1 MKRITKGKK
10 IISMYLAI
18 LFVFSTIV
26 LGINTPEKVLAASK
40 TLVYEQ
46 SKSAKILV
54 SNKYNFKINGT
65 SDV

>member
-54 SNKYNFKINGT
+54 SNKYNFKIN
-65 SDV
+65 